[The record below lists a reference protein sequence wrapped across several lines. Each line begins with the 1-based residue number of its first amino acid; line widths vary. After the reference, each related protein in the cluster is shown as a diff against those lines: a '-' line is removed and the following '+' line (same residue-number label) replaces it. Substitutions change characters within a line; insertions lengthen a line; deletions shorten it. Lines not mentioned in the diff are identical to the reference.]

1 MTLLRELY
9 VVGFLFM
16 CQDTDD
22 NSFCLNHSIISVW
35 ESQFQLQS
43 QTSLELWSP
52 QKSESVGHQSWA
64 KISEA

>member
-22 NSFCLNHSIISVW
+22 NSFCLDHGIISVW

-52 QKSESVGHQSWA
+52 RESESVWSPVLA
-64 KISEA
+64 RISDA